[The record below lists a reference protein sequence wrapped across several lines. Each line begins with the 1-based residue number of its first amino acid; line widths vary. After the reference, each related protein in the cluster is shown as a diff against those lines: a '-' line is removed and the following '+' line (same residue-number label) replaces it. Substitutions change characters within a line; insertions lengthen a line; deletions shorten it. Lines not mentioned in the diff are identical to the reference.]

1 MERALVVQIKDKTLA
16 AQIRVRM
23 VRESKVRMVRE
34 SKVAVQNLRKT
45 SLVLKK
51 LKNDCQFV
59 DLAREDLELAREDLM
74 IAKEGLRDIISV
86 RREIVCNA
94 MCEVDNLE
102 LEKEDKED
110 CELTCT

>member
-1 MERALVVQIKDKTLA
+1 MQIIA
-16 AQIRVRM
+16 
-23 VRESKVRMVRE
+23 
-34 SKVAVQNLRKT
+34 NLE
-45 SLVLKK
+45 LE

-110 CELTCT
+110 CELACT